1 MPVACFLLLFLGYPL
16 ATVIRRSFVDNVSLA
31 LTISNY
37 ARALTSVRYTSA
49 MRNSLS
55 FSAACTVVAAIAGT
69 FVGFVA
75 SRLPERQKSIVLSI
89 LSLPLTLSGLVVAFS
104 FIVLL
109 GRNGVVNLL
118 IRRIP
123 GAADFTLF
131 DLYGWSGLLFVYSFF
146 NVPQMALTMAAV
158 FGNLDGTLV
167 EAARNSGARPWQ
179 TWAYVIIPV
188 LAPGFVAGISIVFA
202 GMMGAFGTAV
212 ALTGMAKNLFAL
224 QIYSHTSEASYNL
237 PQASALAVML
247 AATTTLI
254 LWAFG
259 ILGRRLGRRR
269 QPKTAVVAEE

>member
-16 ATVIRRSFVDNVSLA
+16 ATVIRRSFVDNVSLSP
-31 LTISNY
+31 TIGNY

-75 SRLPERQKSIVLSI
+75 SRLSERQKSIVLSI

-118 IRRIP
+118 IRRVS

-179 TWAYVIIPV
+179 TWTYVIIPV

-247 AATTTLI
+247 AATTALI

-259 ILGRRLGRRR
+259 ILGKRLGRRCHL
-269 QPKTAVVAEE
+269 KTTVVAEE

>member
-1 MPVACFLLLFLGYPL
+1 MPAAGFLLLFLGYPL
-16 ATVIRRSFVDNVSLA
+16 TTVIRRSFVDNVSLA
-31 LTISNY
+31 YTASNY
-37 ARALTSVRYTSA
+37 TRALTSVRYASA
-49 MRNSLS
+49 MRNSLL
-55 FSAACTVVAAIAGT
+55 FSTVCTLVAAVAGT

-75 SRLPERQKSIVLSI
+75 SGLPERQKSIVLSI

-118 IRRIP
+118 IRRTS
-123 GAADFTLF
+123 GSSGFMLF
-131 DLYGWSGLLFVYSFF
+131 DLYSWRGLLFVYSFF

-158 FGNLDGTLV
+158 FGNLDHSLV
-167 EAARNSGARPWQ
+167 EAARNAGARPWQ
-179 TWAYVIIPV
+179 TWIYIVIPV

-212 ALTGMAKNLFAL
+212 ALTGMARNLFAL

-247 AATTTLI
+247 AATTALI
-254 LWAFG
+254 LWLFG
-259 ILGRRLGRRR
+259 ILGRRLGRQR
-269 QPKTAVVAEE
+269 QPRTTPAVEE